1 MSTVSD
7 ALSWWLAKKGE
18 DRVDATVAAAHA
30 AAAAAAG
37 SSHSITAGT
46 GAAENSGKILY
57 YSSLLIPHAI
67 RTCHFWINLHVSS
80 FDC

>member
-46 GAAENSGKILY
+46 GAAENSGKFLY
-57 YSSLLIPHAI
+57 CSSYSSPTQTYMSLLDKLA
-67 RTCHFWINLHVSS
+67 CFFL
-80 FDC
+80 

>member
-46 GAAENSGKILY
+46 GAAENSGGKFLY
-57 YSSLLIPHAI
+57 YSSLLIPHAND
-67 RTCHFWINLHVSS
+67 TFG
-80 FDC
+80 

>member
-37 SSHSITAGT
+37 SSHSITEGT
-46 GAAENSGKILY
+46 GAAENSGKFYIIHLY
-57 YSSLLIPHAI
+57 PSPTQYV
-67 RTCHFWINLHVSS
+67 HVT
-80 FDC
+80 FG